1 MDFLTNLIQQPVT
14 LRSKQTELTPA
25 IILDA
30 TLTFLLEFL
39 TVNSIQFG
47 FFTLS
52 VYLLRGLQIFIKTR
66 PVLGIAFLLKETMIS
81 LLKIFIKNIMIMM
94 VIIFT
99 KVLWLSLFLCLVL
112 LLCLVELSVGELA
125 D

>member
-39 TVNSIQFG
+39 TTYLGTYLIHAGIVVIKILELHSHA
-47 FFTLS
+47 TLK
-52 VYLLRGLQIFIKTR
+52 YGTFI
-66 PVLGIAFLLKETMIS
+66 G
-81 LLKIFIKNIMIMM
+81 
-94 VIIFT
+94 
-99 KVLWLSLFLCLVL
+99 
-112 LLCLVELSVGELA
+112 
-125 D
+125 

>member
-52 VYLLRGLQIFIKTR
+52 VYLLRGLQIFIKR
-66 PVLGIAFLLKETMIS
+66 LLNVPLCGLHPFHLRSLQYLYNKGLGLRIGLKRFFEETFKGS
-81 LLKIFIKNIMIMM
+81 
-94 VIIFT
+94 T
-99 KVLWLSLFLCLVL
+99 
-112 LLCLVELSVGELA
+112 
-125 D
+125 